1 MLVIKKGSFS
11 LPLAT
16 TLPMR
21 SDTKKSA
28 DSAISPTGL
37 RQPQMYYGKS
47 AHIAQLQ
54 CTFAFARKISL
65 EVAVRRRIEQKMFV
79 FVRIRRQNY
88 TKLWKSPNK

>member
-16 TLPMR
+16 TLSMR

-37 RQPQMYYGKS
+37 RQPLILMVN
-47 AHIAQLQ
+47 L
-54 CTFAFARKISL
+54 
-65 EVAVRRRIEQKMFV
+65 
-79 FVRIRRQNY
+79 RQWR
-88 TKLWKSPNK
+88 TLT